1 MPELPEVETVK
12 RVLLPIVK
20 ERTITKID
28 VLRKSVVNN
37 KEDDF
42 ISYCTNE
49 KFLDITRIGK
59 FLIFHLT
66 NNKVL
71 ISHLRMEGKYIELS
85 ETEKNT
91 KYARVVFHLDNNHKL
106 CYDDSR
112 SFGRMIIN
120 DEANYLKEKEIAKLG
135 PEPFDVS
142 DVTFL
147 INKTKKIS
155 LPIKTALLTQTLITG
170 LGNIYVDE
178 VLFASKIHPL
188 TPAKFIT
195 KNEWETIIKESKR
208 ILTEAIKAGGSTI
221 KSYHPDKDI
230 SGEFQT

>member
-1 MPELPEVETVK
+1 
-12 RVLLPIVK
+12 
-20 ERTITKID
+20 
-28 VLRKSVVNN
+28 
-37 KEDDF
+37 
-42 ISYCTNE
+42 
-49 KFLDITRIGK
+49 
-59 FLIFHLT
+59 
-66 NNKVL
+66 
-71 ISHLRMEGKYIELS
+71 MEGKYIELS

-155 LPIKTALLTQTLITG
+155 LPIKTALLSQELITG

-178 VLFASKIHPL
+178 VCFASGLNPL
-188 TPAKFIT
+188 ENSGNVTLSDCEK
-195 KNEWETIIKESKR
+195 IIKESRR
-208 ILTEAIKAGGSTI
+208 ILKEAIDLGGSTI
-221 KSYHPDKDI
+221 KSYHPKEGVN
-230 SGEFQT
+230 GEMQNELLVYNHPGVPCPHCGKENHRRRKRDYILP

>member
-49 KFLDITRIGK
+49 IFLDITRIGK

-71 ISHLRMEGKYIELS
+71 ISHLRMEK
-85 ETEKNT
+85 
-91 KYARVVFHLDNNHKL
+91 
-106 CYDDSR
+106 
-112 SFGRMIIN
+112 
-120 DEANYLKEKEIAKLG
+120 
-135 PEPFDVS
+135 
-142 DVTFL
+142 
-147 INKTKKIS
+147 
-155 LPIKTALLTQTLITG
+155 
-170 LGNIYVDE
+170 
-178 VLFASKIHPL
+178 
-188 TPAKFIT
+188 
-195 KNEWETIIKESKR
+195 
-208 ILTEAIKAGGSTI
+208 
-221 KSYHPDKDI
+221 
-230 SGEFQT
+230 